1 MKKIILATA
10 LLCTSVF
17 CTAQEIQFKT
27 KFDDAIPVLNF
38 GTFHMGYTPDA
49 NKTEFDEHNE
59 ENVRQIHEIARML
72 AEFKPTVIVVEAT
85 PAYQEKL
92 EALYQA
98 YLQNPKMKF
107 ENPNEIELLAY
118 EIGRLSGTKRIYGVD
133 YKEGYNYMIAAQ
145 LQHQVDSTTFRKYG
159 KMMEQNEIE
168 YVASKGGNLS
178 LKEMLEMSN
187 NPLYLDYLLNINAD
201 MLLHSSTKGN
211 AEGAEEAA
219 KFYHRNMVMY
229 SNINQIE
236 LIKDDRV
243 FILMGATHTAFFNEF
258 MQRSPKYKLVS
269 VFDYLK

>member
-17 CTAQEIQFKT
+17 CTAQQIQFKT

-49 NKTEFDEHNE
+49 NKTEFDEHNQ

-145 LQHQVDSTTFRKYG
+145 LQNQTDSTTFRKYG

-236 LIKDDRV
+236 LTKDDRV

>member
-10 LLCTSVF
+10 LLCTSVY
-17 CTAQEIQFKT
+17 CTAQQIQFKT

-49 NKTEFDEHNE
+49 NKTEFDEHNQ

-145 LQHQVDSTTFRKYG
+145 LQNQIDSTTFRKYG

-236 LIKDDRV
+236 LTKDDRV